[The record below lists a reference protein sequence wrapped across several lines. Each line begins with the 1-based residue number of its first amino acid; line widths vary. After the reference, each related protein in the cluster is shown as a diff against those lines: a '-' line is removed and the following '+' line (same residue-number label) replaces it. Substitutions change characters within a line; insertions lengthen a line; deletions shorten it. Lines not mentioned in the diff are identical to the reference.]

1 MAKIS
6 ANSIRIGNILEYKEG
21 LYKVLKKSHTQP
33 GKGGAYV
40 QLEMK
45 NITTG
50 IKINERLRST
60 EDVEKAHLDEVEY
73 QYLFADDNF
82 ITVMDNTSYE
92 QKEISKDLLGDAI
105 VYLQDGMDLTVELYD
120 GEVIAVNLPEN
131 VELTVEE
138 TEAVV
143 KGQTAASSNKPAVL
157 ENGVRVMVPPFID
170 SGDKIVVRTTDSEY
184 VERVKN

>member
-6 ANSIRIGNILEYKEG
+6 ANSIRIGNILEYKDG

-45 NITTG
+45 NITSG
-50 IKINERLRST
+50 VKVNERLRST

-73 QYLFADDNF
+73 QYLYSDDTF
-82 ITVMDNTSYE
+82 ITVMDNNTQE
-92 QKEISKDLLGDAI
+92 QKEINVELLGDAI
-105 VYLQDGMDLTVELYD
+105 VYLQDSMTLTVELYD
-120 GEVIAVNLPEN
+120 GDVIAVNLPET
-131 VELTVEE
+131 VELEVSE

-143 KGQTAASSNKPAVL
+143 KGQTAASSNKPAIL
-157 ENGVRVMVPPFID
+157 ENGVRVMVPPFIAV
-170 SGDKIVVRTTDSEY
+170 GDKIVVHTASSEY
-184 VERVKN
+184 VERVK